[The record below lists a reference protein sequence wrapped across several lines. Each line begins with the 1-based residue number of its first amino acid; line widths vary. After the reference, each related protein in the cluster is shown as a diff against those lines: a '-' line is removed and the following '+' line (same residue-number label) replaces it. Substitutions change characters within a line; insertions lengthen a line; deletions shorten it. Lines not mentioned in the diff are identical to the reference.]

1 MLIFQF
7 QIDMN
12 QIFQMR
18 YYEAL
23 QNKEVQS
30 SMKDFCPNCTIDF
43 TPKGEKPYRGGE
55 KEYGVA

>member
-1 MLIFQF
+1 
-7 QIDMN
+7 
-12 QIFQMR
+12 MR

-23 QNKEVQS
+23 QNKGVQS
-30 SMKDFCPNCTIDF
+30 SMKDFCQNCTIDF